1 MKGNTKHK
9 NGSKSKNGAKKRTAS
24 SGSKRTMQKTSSRR
38 ARNGNGMDATELLMK
53 DHENVQG
60 LFAQFERSREDA
72 QKKGMLFEKIKD
84 ELQMHTKVEEEIF
97 YPAVEEL
104 PIERAKD
111 DIERSIQDHEEVDS
125 LLDELQ
131 SLSPDDA
138 DFDEKMTEL
147 MDAVRSH
154 IELEQEEVFK
164 VARAGLGEEKLQ
176 ELGRE
181 MEEFKQSMKE
191 EQMLRAQKLTN
202 STDYLLLHRS

>member
-1 MKGNTKHK
+1 MKHK
-9 NGSKSKNGAKKRTAS
+9 NGSKDKNGAKKTTAP
-24 SGSKRTMQKTSSRR
+24 KRSAQKNSRQ
-38 ARNGNGMDATELLMK
+38 ASNGNAMDATELLMQ

-60 LFAQFERSREDA
+60 LFAQFERAREDA
-72 QKKGMLFEKIKD
+72 QKKAMLFEKIKD

-104 PIERAKD
+104 PIEPAKD

-131 SLSPDDA
+131 SLTPDDA
-138 DFDEKMTEL
+138 DFDEKMSEL

-154 IELEQEEVFK
+154 IQLEHEEVFK

-191 EQMLRAQKLTN
+191 EMDSQGAEAN
-202 STDYLLLHRS
+202 E

>member
-9 NGSKSKNGAKKRTAS
+9 NGSKSKNGAKKRATS
-24 SGSKRTMQKTSSRR
+24 SAPKRTAHKTNSTQ
-38 ARNGNGMDATELLMK
+38 RNGQAMDATELLMK

-60 LFAQFERSREDA
+60 LFAQFERASEDA
-72 QKKGMLFEKIKD
+72 QKKSMLFEKIRD

-104 PIERAKD
+104 PIDRAKD
-111 DIERSIQDHEEVDS
+111 DIERSIQDHEEVDA

-154 IELEQEEVFK
+154 IQLEHEEVFK
-164 VARAGLGEEKLQ
+164 VARAGLGEEQLK

-191 EQMLRAQKLTN
+191 GKMDTEGAEA
-202 STDYLLLHRS
+202 SE

>member
-9 NGSKSKNGAKKRTAS
+9 NGSKNKGGAKKRTAAS
-24 SGSKRTMQKTSSRR
+24 APKRMSQKSNARP
-38 ARNGNGMDATELLMK
+38 ARNGNAMDATELLIK
-53 DHENVQG
+53 DHENVQE

-72 QKKGMLFEKIKD
+72 QKKSMLFDKIKD

-111 DIERSIQDHEEVDS
+111 DIERSLQDHEEVDA

-154 IELEQEEVFK
+154 IQLEQEEVFK
-164 VARAGLGEEKLQ
+164 VARAGLDEEKL
-176 ELGRE
+176 EEMGRE

-191 EQMLRAQKLTN
+191 DKMDSEGAEAN
-202 STDYLLLHRS
+202 E

>member
-9 NGSKSKNGAKKRTAS
+9 NGSKNRNGAKKRTAAS
-24 SGSKRTMQKTSSRR
+24 SAPKRMSQKTDARQ
-38 ARNGNGMDATELLMK
+38 ARNGNAMDATELLIK
-53 DHENVQG
+53 DHEKVQE

-72 QKKGMLFEKIKD
+72 QKKVTLFEKIKN

-111 DIERSIQDHEEVDS
+111 DIERSLQDHEEVDA

-138 DFDEKMTEL
+138 DFDGKMSEL
-147 MDAVRSH
+147 MEAVRSH
-154 IELEQEEVFK
+154 IQLEQEEVFK
-164 VARAGLGEEKLQ
+164 VARAGLGEEML
-176 ELGRE
+176 EEMGRE

-191 EQMLRAQKLTN
+191 EKMDSDGAEA
-202 STDYLLLHRS
+202 SE

>member
-9 NGSKSKNGAKKRTAS
+9 NDSKSKNGAKKRS
-24 SGSKRTMQKTSSRR
+24 TSSAPKRR
-38 ARNGNGMDATELLMK
+38 AQSTNSRQARDGRGMDATELLMQ

-72 QKKGMLFEKIKD
+72 QKKSMLFEKIKD

-97 YPAVEEL
+97 YPAVEDL

-111 DIERSIQDHEEVDS
+111 DIEHSIQDHEEVDA

-131 SLSPDDA
+131 SLSPEDA

-147 MDAVRSH
+147 MDVVRSH
-154 IELEQEEVFK
+154 IQLEHEEVFK
-164 VARAGLGEEKLQ
+164 VARAGLGEEKLK
-176 ELGRE
+176 EMGRE

-191 EQMLRAQKLTN
+191 EKMDSEGAEA
-202 STDYLLLHRS
+202 SE

>member
-1 MKGNTKHK
+1 MKGNTKQK
-9 NGSKSKNGAKKRTAS
+9 NGSKSKNGAKKRSTS
-24 SGSKRTMQKTSSRR
+24 SAPKRHAQTTSSRQ
-38 ARNGNGMDATELLMK
+38 ARDGRGMDATELLMK

-72 QKKGMLFEKIKD
+72 QKKSMLFEKIKD

-97 YPAVEEL
+97 YPAVEDL

-111 DIERSIQDHEEVDS
+111 DIERSIQDHEEVDA

-131 SLSPDDA
+131 ALSPDDA
-138 DFDEKMTEL
+138 DFDQKMTEL

-154 IELEQEEVFK
+154 IQLEHEEVFK
-164 VARAGLGEEKLQ
+164 IARAGLGEERLK
-176 ELGRE
+176 EMGRQ

-191 EQMLRAQKLTN
+191 EKMDSEGAEA
-202 STDYLLLHRS
+202 SE

>member
-9 NGSKSKNGAKKRTAS
+9 NGSKSKNGAKKRATS
-24 SGSKRTMQKTSSRR
+24 SAPKRTAHKTNSTQAS
-38 ARNGNGMDATELLMK
+38 NGQAMDATELLMK

-60 LFAQFERSREDA
+60 LFAQFERAREDA
-72 QKKGMLFEKIKD
+72 QKKSMLFEKIRD

-111 DIERSIQDHEEVDS
+111 DIERSIQDHEEVDD

-138 DFDEKMTEL
+138 DFDEKMAEL

-154 IELEQEEVFK
+154 IQLEQEKVFK
-164 VARAGLGEEKLQ
+164 VARAGLGEEQLQ

-181 MEEFKQSMKE
+181 MEEFKESMKE
-191 EQMLRAQKLTN
+191 GKMDSEGAEA
-202 STDYLLLHRS
+202 SE

>member
-1 MKGNTKHK
+1 MKGSTKHK
-9 NGSKSKNGAKKRTAS
+9 NGSKNKSGAKKRATS
-24 SGSKRTMQKTSSRR
+24 SAPKRTAQKTDSTY
-38 ARNGNGMDATELLMK
+38 ARNGQAMDATELLMK

-60 LFAQFERSREDA
+60 LFAQFEQVSDDA
-72 QKKGMLFEKIKD
+72 QKKSMLFEKIKD

-111 DIERSIQDHEEVDS
+111 DIERSIQDHKEVDA

-154 IELEQEEVFK
+154 IQLEQEEVFK
-164 VARAGLGEEKLQ
+164 VARAGLGEEQLQ

-191 EQMLRAQKLTN
+191 GKMDSEGAEAN
-202 STDYLLLHRS
+202 E

>member
-9 NGSKSKNGAKKRTAS
+9 NGSKSKNGAKKRS
-24 SGSKRTMQKTSSRR
+24 TSSAPKRHAQSTNSR
-38 ARNGNGMDATELLMK
+38 QARDGRGMDATELLMQ
-53 DHENVQG
+53 DHEKVQG
-60 LFAQFERSREDA
+60 LFAQFERAREDA
-72 QKKGMLFEKIKD
+72 EKKSMLFEQVKD

-97 YPAVEEL
+97 YPAVEDL

-111 DIERSIQDHEEVDS
+111 DIERSIQDHEEVDA

-131 SLSPDDA
+131 SLSPEDA

-154 IELEQEEVFK
+154 IQLEHEEVFK
-164 VARAGLGEEKLQ
+164 VARAGLGEERLK
-176 ELGRE
+176 EMGRE

-191 EQMLRAQKLTN
+191 EKMDSEGAEA
-202 STDYLLLHRS
+202 SE

>member
-9 NGSKSKNGAKKRTAS
+9 NGSKSKNGAKKRA
-24 SGSKRTMQKTSSRR
+24 TSSAPKRSAHKTDSTQ
-38 ARNGNGMDATELLMK
+38 ARNGQAMDATELLMK

-60 LFAQFERSREDA
+60 LFAQFERASEDA
-72 QKKGMLFEKIKD
+72 QKKLMLFEKIRD

-104 PIERAKD
+104 PIDRAKD
-111 DIERSIQDHEEVDS
+111 DIERSIQDHEEVDA

-154 IELEQEEVFK
+154 IQLEHEEVFK
-164 VARAGLGEEKLQ
+164 VARAGLGEEQLQ

-181 MEEFKQSMKE
+181 MEEFKESMKE
-191 EQMLRAQKLTN
+191 GKMDSEGADA
-202 STDYLLLHRS
+202 SE

>member
-9 NGSKSKNGAKKRTAS
+9 NGSKSKNGAKKRATS
-24 SGSKRTMQKTSSRR
+24 SAPKRTAHKTDSAQ
-38 ARNGNGMDATELLMK
+38 ARNGQAMDATELLMK

-60 LFAQFERSREDA
+60 LFAQFERASEDA
-72 QKKGMLFEKIKD
+72 QKKSMLFEKIKD

-111 DIERSIQDHEEVDS
+111 DIERSIQDHEEVDA

-154 IELEQEEVFK
+154 IQLEHEEVFK
-164 VARAGLGEEKLQ
+164 VARASLGEEQLQ

-181 MEEFKQSMKE
+181 MEEFKESMKE
-191 EQMLRAQKLTN
+191 GKMDSEGAEA
-202 STDYLLLHRS
+202 SE